1 MQLIDKHDSCPEGW
15 TLTTVGE
22 ACLICDNF
30 RLPLNVDERE
40 QMQGQYPYY
49 GPTGVL
55 DHLNEYRLDG
65 KYALIGEDGDHFL
78 KYWDWPM
85 TQLVEGQFN
94 VNNHAHVVRGTNGC
108 STEWFYL
115 FFHHMSLRRFLTLQG
130 VGRYKLTRQALEGLS
145 IIVPPLAEQERIVE
159 IIGQWSD
166 AITLT
171 GSLISAK
178 VRFKR
183 GLMQQLLTGKR
194 RFPEFKGEWKHEE
207 IGHYLEECSSRVSA
221 TTSLPIYTSSRA
233 GLKPQE
239 DYYGGRKV
247 INDGEYGVVAIDC
260 FVFRHMS
267 DDGLFVFHI
276 NQTGGDVAVSKEY
289 PVFRAI
295 NLDRHFL
302 LAKLNHSMDFKTFA
316 LSQKAGGTRTRL
328 YFSKLRNWKTLL
340 PSLPEQRRI
349 SEVLNAADREID
361 LLRRELHALKQ
372 QKKGL
377 MQKLLTGQV
386 RVKPS
391 NGGD

>member
-1 MQLIDKHDSCPEGW
+1 MRSAPDDWGR
-15 TLTTVGE
+15 TTIGE
-22 ACLICDNF
+22 LCSFTSGTGFGPSDWAKSG
-30 RLPLNVDERE
+30 LPIIRIQNLNGSQDFN
-40 QMQGQYPYY
+40 YY
-49 GPTGVL
+49 AGAPDPSWIVEPGELPFAWAGVKGVSFGPTIWRGARGLLNQHIYRILPAAHIELDWLYLQLQHVTASIEASAHGFKSNLVHVRKSDITGQVCCLPPIEEQRAIAGVVTTWDRGIQQL
-55 DHLNEYRLDG
+55 TD
-65 KYALIGEDGDHFL
+65 LI
-78 KYWDWPM
+78 
-85 TQLVEGQFN
+85 
-94 VNNHAHVVRGTNGC
+94 AA
-108 STEWFYL
+108 
-115 FFHHMSLRRFLTLQG
+115 
-130 VGRYKLTRQALEGLS
+130 KL
-145 IIVPPLAEQERIVE
+145 
-159 IIGQWSD
+159 
-166 AITLT
+166 
-171 GSLISAK
+171 
-178 VRFKR
+178 RFKQ

-194 RFPEFKGEWKHEE
+194 RFPQFKGEWKHEE

-221 TTSLPIYTSSRA
+221 TTTLPIYTSSRV

-247 INDGEYGVVAIDC
+247 INDGEYGVVPIDC

-276 NQTGGDVAVSKEY
+276 NQTAGDVAVSKEY

-302 LAKLNHSMDFKTFA
+302 LAKLNHSTDFKTFA

-361 LLRRELHALKQ
+361 LLRREFYALKQ

-377 MQKLLTGQV
+377 MLKLLTGQL
-386 RVKPS
+386 RVPLPK
-391 NGGD
+391 GVA